1 VIGALTLVGLIASG
15 FGVFT
20 LRALGE
26 ATPFATAH
34 LVGGGTALAAALTVA
49 LLRIGRARQ
58 PALLGPTLRVL
69 SAGALTIALA
79 LALYEGVVRA
89 DVRFDWT
96 FEGRFELAEAT
107 HVVLDELPGPLTLT
121 LYFDVGDPRIRSTR
135 LLLEEMARGR
145 DVAVRVRSID
155 GHPED
160 EDRYAIGSSNT
171 VVIGLGDRW
180 ERVDRPTE
188 GALYQA
194 LSTLTR
200 ARERVLYIAVGA
212 GEGDLERS
220 DDEGYSGLRA
230 ALESEGYSVRPLPLA
245 VAGDV
250 PPDAAGVVSIAP
262 RRALPDAALA
272 AIERYV
278 GRGGRLVAFVEPG
291 GDSGLE
297 RVLSGFGIT
306 PLAGQVI
313 DPASG
318 PIEGDAPGHNP
329 IAAAYSQHP
338 VTTGLES
345 NRMTFFRGARSLAL
359 RKVQPDDRLRAVV
372 HTSGGAWVDPAPD
385 PDASTTDWPVPPRGV
400 RPNYH
405 TLVAVA
411 EIERQGAAARIVV
424 FGDADL
430 AANRYLRALY
440 NLDLVLNAI
449 HWATEHEAPLAIRP
463 KIGGRQLVQFP
474 VPLQTSLEALYGV
487 GLLVPELLLIAGG
500 LVWLR
505 RREA

>member
-1 VIGALTLVGLIASG
+1 
-15 FGVFT
+15 
-20 LRALGE
+20 
-26 ATPFATAH
+26 
-34 LVGGGTALAAALTVA
+34 
-49 LLRIGRARQ
+49 
-58 PALLGPTLRVL
+58 
-69 SAGALTIALA
+69 
-79 LALYEGVVRA
+79 
-89 DVRFDWT
+89 
-96 FEGRFELAEAT
+96 
-107 HVVLDELPGPLTLT
+107 
-121 LYFDVGDPRIRSTR
+121 
-135 LLLEEMARGR
+135 M
-145 DVAVRVRSID
+145 
-155 GHPED
+155 
-160 EDRYAIGSSNT
+160 
-171 VVIGLGDRW
+171 
-180 ERVDRPTE
+180 
-188 GALYQA
+188 
-194 LSTLTR
+194 
-200 ARERVLYIAVGA
+200 
-212 GEGDLERS
+212 
-220 DDEGYSGLRA
+220 
-230 ALESEGYSVRPLPLA
+230 
-245 VAGDV
+245 
-250 PPDAAGVVSIAP
+250 
-262 RRALPDAALA
+262 
-272 AIERYV
+272 

-424 FGDADL
+424 FGDAAL